1 MENLLKLMP
10 YSIIK
15 TYASNDVNPIIKE
28 LFNLPPECTST
39 DHWNNK
45 KLWHLVCW
53 TYYNL
58 LHTLPAVVRKWW
70 VNSEH
75 KVSTLVDKLTTKYV
89 SQSLIVQEF
98 QDVKQ
103 AKKINNIVVCILL
116 VIAIRYLKV
125 DKNNIFEYKKSVDT
139 F

>member
-10 YSIIK
+10 NSIIK
-15 TYASNDVNPIIKE
+15 TYANNDVNPIIKE
-28 LFNLPPECTST
+28 LFNLCPNCTPT
-39 DHWNNK
+39 DYWNNK

-70 VNSEH
+70 VDSEH

-89 SQSLIVQEF
+89 SQSLIIQEF
-98 QDVKQ
+98 QDIKQ
-103 AKKINNIVVCILL
+103 AKKIDNIMVSRKKLFLVMCEIWCISLFFNCT
-116 VIAIRYLKV
+116 V
-125 DKNNIFEYKKSVDT
+125 
-139 F
+139 

>member
-10 YSIIK
+10 HSIIK
-15 TYASNDVNPIIKE
+15 TYANNDVNPIIKE
-28 LFNLPPECTST
+28 LFNLRPSCSPT
-39 DHWNNK
+39 DYWNNK
-45 KLWHLVCW
+45 KLWHMVCW

-70 VNSEH
+70 VDSEH

-98 QDVKQ
+98 QDIKQ
-103 AKKINNIVVCILL
+103 AKKIDNIVVYICSCNLPL
-116 VIAIRYLKV
+116 
-125 DKNNIFEYKKSVDT
+125 
-139 F
+139 